1 MAERDIQNRILL
13 ECGRGDTRLFRNATA
28 HAYVGKGE
36 RVPQPRMVRMEPGD
50 VLIRKARE
58 IQAGLCE
65 GSPDLIGWRSV
76 EITLDMVG
84 QRVAVFAG
92 LEVKTDTGRA
102 SPEQTRFI
110 AAVRDAGGIAGIVRS
125 PESAAAL
132 LAGEAVDK

>member
-13 ECGRGDTRLFRNATA
+13 ECGRGDTRLFRNN
-28 HAYVGKGE
+28 VGQGWIGKST
-36 RVPQPRMVRMEPGD
+36 RFSRADTVTVQPGD
-50 VLIRKARE
+50 VLIRQARALH
-58 IQAGLCE
+58 AGLCE
-65 GSPDLIGWRSV
+65 GSPDLIGWRGV
-76 EITLDMVG
+76 EITPDMVG

-92 LEVKTDTGRA
+92 LEVKTDTGRPT
-102 SPEQTRFI
+102 PEQMRFI

>member
-13 ECGRGDTRLFRNATA
+13 ECGRGDTRLFRNNTGQGWI
-28 HAYVGKGE
+28 GKST
-36 RVPQPRMVRMEPGD
+36 RFSRADTVTVQPGD
-50 VLIRKARE
+50 VLIRQARALH
-58 IQAGLCE
+58 AGLCV
-65 GSPDLIGWRSV
+65 GGGDLIGWRSV
-76 EITLDMVG
+76 EITPEMIG

-102 SPEQTRFI
+102 SPEQARFI

>member
-13 ECGRGDTRLFRNATA
+13 ECGRGDTRLFRNNTGQGWI
-28 HAYVGKGE
+28 GKST
-36 RVPQPRMVRMEPGD
+36 RFSRADTVTVQPGD
-50 VLIRKARE
+50 VLIRQARALH
-58 IQAGLCE
+58 AGLCE

-76 EITLDMVG
+76 EITPDMVG